1 MEWSYLWF
9 VLTTPAHPVV
19 AHTGAVVAVQ
29 ALPGLRPEMVRGLH
43 SLRGAMVVV
52 ALLAL
57 LIAAQVLWRAAP
69 RESEY
74 LEAWFYCPS
83 GSVHIVK
90 WSADAY
96 PPSAADEER
105 WCANEDKILN
115 LLER

>member
-1 MEWSYLWF
+1 MTHGMELH
-9 VLTTPAHPVV
+9 VVRVTKPAHPVV

-43 SLRGAMVVV
+43 PLRGALAGV

-57 LIAAQVLWRAAP
+57 LILWRAAP

-83 GSVHIVK
+83 GSVHMVW

-96 PPSAADEER
+96 PPSAADEEQ
-105 WCANEDKILN
+105 WCANEEKLLN
-115 LLER
+115 LPER